1 MGIKIDKLIFFLL
14 YICLSPFPQLLYQ
27 KNAIFISNNH
37 KIYQGC
43 DNIKKLPKIYQNDIS
58 KNIRNNE
65 VAYYSKSENKFNQV
79 FDDTMS
85 YGDVKRFLDQIFNG
99 ERHAFNIPVIIKT
112 NTRVYNTSLITMN
125 DTYILTYDQDKIN
138 IQDIVSIKRKNP

>member
-1 MGIKIDKLIFFLL
+1 M
-14 YICLSPFPQLLYQ
+14 
-27 KNAIFISNNH
+27 
-37 KIYQGC
+37 
-43 DNIKKLPKIYQNDIS
+43 
-58 KNIRNNE
+58 
-65 VAYYSKSENKFNQV
+65 

-99 ERHAFNIPVIIKT
+99 ERHDFNITVIIKT

>member
-1 MGIKIDKLIFFLL
+1 
-14 YICLSPFPQLLYQ
+14 
-27 KNAIFISNNH
+27 
-37 KIYQGC
+37 
-43 DNIKKLPKIYQNDIS
+43 
-58 KNIRNNE
+58 
-65 VAYYSKSENKFNQV
+65 
-79 FDDTMS
+79 MS